1 MSLCDIFICHHDV
14 VLNASTDMA
23 GWRMVPRKSWVSEK
37 FCPISESRRRFYQ
50 GSFVFSCLVQK
61 SFESRA
67 RIFKQGS
74 PRLGESRILPF
85 ATPTWPFCLT
95 NCPMPNAHPSATA
108 NLVSMSFYC
117 VQCLLISAEL
127 LTVPPSP
134 MLIPMFECITPTHF
148 IALMLAV
155 YCTMFIQPCPFLWL

>member
-1 MSLCDIFICHHDV
+1 
-14 VLNASTDMA
+14 
-23 GWRMVPRKSWVSEK
+23 MVPRKSWVSEK
-37 FCPISESRRRFYQ
+37 FCPISESRWRFYR

-117 VQCLLISAEL
+117 VNVCSSQPNCSLSPHLQCWSPCLNVQLQHILLHWCLLY
-127 LTVPPSP
+127 TVPCSSNPVHSFGCEIYYQW
-134 MLIPMFECITPTHF
+134 LSF
-148 IALMLAV
+148 IAV
-155 YCTMFIQPCPFLWL
+155 TI